1 MGKNLFEL
9 FGRVPLLDDTVQ
21 QVEFAGECLTMNYFF
36 RSKKYECL
44 TMKVKN
50 FYDSDENINY
60 FCVSQFSFK

>member
-44 TMKVKN
+44 TMKV
-50 FYDSDENINY
+50 
-60 FCVSQFSFK
+60 